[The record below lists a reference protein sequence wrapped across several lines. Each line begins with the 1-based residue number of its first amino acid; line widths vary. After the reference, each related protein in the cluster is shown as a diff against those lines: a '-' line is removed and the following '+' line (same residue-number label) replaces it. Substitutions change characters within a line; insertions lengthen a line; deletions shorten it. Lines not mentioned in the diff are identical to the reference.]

1 MAKSTVTIPSDLIP
15 DIQAWGMLTASV
27 FNRMQRHVSGR
38 TTLQRMVE
46 TLEQTDPALADTI
59 ALLLNDDVRGEIE
72 QSVKEAEAGKV
83 RPLREVV
90 DEIRATRN

>member
-1 MAKSTVTIPSDLIP
+1 
-15 DIQAWGMLTASV
+15 MLTASV
-27 FNRMQRHVSGR
+27 FNRMQCHVSGR

>member
-1 MAKSTVTIPSDLIP
+1 MAKSTVTIPADLVP
-15 DIQAWGMLTASV
+15 DIQAWGMLTASLFGRV
-27 FNRMQRHVSGR
+27 QRHVSGR

-59 ALLLNDDVRGEIE
+59 ALLLNDDVRGEIA
-72 QSVKEAEAGKV
+72 QSVKEAEAGEV

-90 DEIRATRN
+90 DDIRATRN